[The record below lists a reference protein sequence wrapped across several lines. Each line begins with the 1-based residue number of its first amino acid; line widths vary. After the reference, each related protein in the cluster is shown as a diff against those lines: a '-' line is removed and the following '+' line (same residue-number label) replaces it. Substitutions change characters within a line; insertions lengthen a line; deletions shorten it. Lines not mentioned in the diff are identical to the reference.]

1 MVDNG
6 GGGIF
11 SFLPQAELPEHF
23 ETLFGTPQPVDLGAL
38 AAVHGLPVDRGR
50 RRRGLGPALHAAV
63 DAGGVQVVRVRTD
76 RAANVTRHREVWAAV
91 ADCTSA

>member
-23 ETLFGTPQPVDLGAL
+23 ETLFGTPQRVDLGAL
-38 AAVHGLPVDRGR
+38 AAVHGLPVVEVDD
-50 RRRGLGPALHAAV
+50 AAAV
-63 DAGGVQVVRVRTD
+63 EPAVQSSVEAGGVRVVRVRTD
-76 RAANVTRHREVWAAV
+76 RARNVTRHREVWAAV
-91 ADCTSA
+91 ADSLPG